1 MSKLISE
8 VSDIKCNLKIGK
20 LLRKIGWNVP
30 GFLEDVLIGYDYKN
44 YSKTPVPKYGLG
56 AGTVLPTYSL
66 INEWIAINFD
76 IWMYIYPSYALN
88 YIGVIKTIKDG
99 KFIHKTVLLK
109 TLSKEEMY
117 NILIKI
123 VLKTIE
129 ETHISTELIKT

>member
-1 MSKLISE
+1 
-8 VSDIKCNLKIGK
+8 
-20 LLRKIGWNVP
+20 
-30 GFLEDVLIGYDYKN
+30 
-44 YSKTPVPKYGLG
+44 
-56 AGTVLPTYSL
+56 
-66 INEWIAINFD
+66 
-76 IWMYIYPSYALN
+76 MYIYPSYALN